1 MYQNQCNFFKISR
14 RVCPTTIA
22 LLLHPSTF
30 PIDSSTFCKANF
42 LNPGH
47 HPPLEGFDA
56 YLQAFHLPQIKSV
69 EESSMKNIVDTVN
82 HDGGC

>member
-1 MYQNQCNFFKISR
+1 M
-14 RVCPTTIA
+14 RVCPETTMA

-30 PIDSSTFCKANF
+30 FTLWKPNF

-47 HPPLEGFDA
+47 HPPLEG
-56 YLQAFHLPQIKSV
+56 LMPICKHFHLPHIKSV
-69 EESSMKNIVDTVN
+69 EESSMKNIVATVN